1 MPLLWWLIVIRL
13 LMNAKPYALRA
24 QTARVSISIP
34 SWPVMV
40 KVKKE
45 NAKRRQAMTPK
56 IAVPLWRTWLIT
68 RRLIALMLILA
79 KLILMQVK
87 ELLHSVFR
95 PRRQNTSSEPEYAK
109 NLWPNSAVKMLQI
122 TITNPWLET
131 AEIMI
136 RMVKFLTKTT
146 SLQQRAEPKRIVNMI
161 ALLLKLAKLTII
173 KLQQEPANYG
183 SQQSSKLKVK

>member
-1 MPLLWWLIVIRL
+1 MPLLWWHIVIRL
-13 LMNAKPYALRA
+13 LMNAKPFVLRA
-24 QTARVSISIP
+24 QTARVLISIP

-68 RRLIALMLILA
+68 RRLIALMPILA

-87 ELLHSVFR
+87 ELLHSVLR
-95 PRRQNTSSEPEYAK
+95 PRRQNLSSEPEYAK

-131 AEIMI
+131 AEITTK
-136 RMVKFLTKTT
+136 MVKFLTKTT